1 MENLI
6 VEIGFTEFPRRHTC
20 DGENI
25 SPEIVLKRV
34 HAPYLAIIVND
45 PDTPGRAFNHWV
57 AWNIEA
63 TDRIPEGIPN
73 DPVLTSPIRGVQG
86 TNSSGTIGY
95 SGPCPPR
102 GETHRFFFNVYGLD
116 AKLDLPSTAKKSDL
130 ERAMEGHM
138 LQYGG
143 YAIAQ
148 YKREEKVAS
157 AVTR

>member
-6 VEIGFTEFPRRHTC
+6 VEIGFTEFSPRNTC
-20 DGENI
+20 DGENL

-45 PDTPGRAFNHWV
+45 PDAPGRAFNHWV

-73 DPVLTSPIRGVQG
+73 EPAPTSPISCVQG
-86 TNSSGTIGY
+86 TNGFGTIGY
-95 SGPCPPR
+95 SGPCPPK
-102 GETHRFFFNVYGLD
+102 GETHRIFFNVYGLD
-116 AKLDLPSTAKKSDL
+116 GKIDLPSTATKTDL

-143 YAIAQ
+143 YAVAQ
-148 YKREEKVAS
+148 YKREGRAAQTAS
-157 AVTR
+157 R

>member
-6 VEIGFTEFPRRHTC
+6 VEIAFTEFPRRHTC

-34 HAPYLAIIVND
+34 HAPYLAILVND
-45 PDTPGRAFNHWV
+45 PDTPGRAFNHWA

-63 TDRIPEGIPN
+63 TDRIPEGIPT
-73 DPVLTSPIRGVQG
+73 DPAPTSPISCVQG
-86 TNSSGTIGY
+86 TNSAGTIGY

-102 GETHRFFFNVYGLD
+102 GETHRFFFNIYGLD
-116 AKLDLPSTAKKSDL
+116 ARLDLPSTATKRDL

-138 LQYGG
+138 VQYGG
-143 YAIAQ
+143 YAVAQ
-148 YKREEKVAS
+148 YKRQEQTAS
-157 AVTR
+157 TAPR